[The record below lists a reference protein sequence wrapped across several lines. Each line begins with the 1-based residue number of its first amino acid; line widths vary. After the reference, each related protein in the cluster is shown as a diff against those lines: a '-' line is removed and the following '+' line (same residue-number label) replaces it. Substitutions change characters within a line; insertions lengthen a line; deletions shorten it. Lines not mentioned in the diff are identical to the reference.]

1 MKRNMGTVDR
11 VLRTFVIG
19 PLMIVLSVWVFGVAS
34 VLGILALVVAGI
46 MFSSS
51 AVGYCPAYV
60 PFRISTRHGVSAAGH
75 TWIAPQH

>member
-11 VLRTFVIG
+11 VLRAFLVG

-34 VLGILALVVAGI
+34 VLGILALVIAGI
-46 MFSSS
+46 MFSTS

-60 PFRISTRHGVSAAGH
+60 PFRISTRHGVSTARH
-75 TWIAPQH
+75 TGIAPQH

>member
-1 MKRNMGTVDR
+1 MGTVDR